1 MNFDYFQYPVHSEVE
16 KESKFGS
23 FVVSGVIFWPYRRIC
38 FLNNEQFK
46 NFVDNVSKRIIKL
59 WSLILMYLGNKT
71 AFLKYSL

>member
-23 FVVSGVIFWPYRRIC
+23 IVVGGVTYRPYRRIC

-46 NFVDNVSKRIIKL
+46 NFVDIVSNAKGL
-59 WSLILMYLGNKT
+59 
-71 AFLKYSL
+71 